1 MNTPKNIETNKAH
14 LNLTRWRRCILV
26 LVGFVTVVAGFYAV
40 EDWRGKRA
48 WEKCKREIE
57 AKGESVDW
65 SAFIPPPVADEQNF
79 FKAPKMAEW
88 LTGRGATEFSKAI
101 GQMPV
106 AKDPIVIAD
115 ITVIHADPK
124 APLKGSDILV
134 QIDDP
139 EASTKTEAFIKNVL
153 GRFAI
158 GSMNFTFF
166 DRSPDQQH
174 ISTIFVQSEKSFS
187 GLDLQKLFAPG
198 RAIFSVGGKGGS
210 AADFKIET
218 VAIDSFRLV
227 SNSGFYLA
235 ADYLRWCDEID
246 PHFEPIRTALSR
258 PFARMEGDYEHA
270 FNSPIPNFV
279 TLRQIS
285 QTLSQ
290 RAQCYLLL
298 NQPDK
303 ALEQLTLIHNLCR
316 TLEARPSGK
325 PMTLVAAMINV
336 AIQGV
341 CVNVV
346 ADGLRLHAW
355 HDAELKVLEAQLEE
369 VTLPLLVQTAFQSE
383 RAAECQLF
391 EQSSARELAKIFDSK
406 FKDNDFWQ
414 RCRSPFYLVM
424 LTVPRG
430 WRQQNM
436 VLDATILQQLVDCV
450 NSPRGR
456 IWPQR
461 ADAFATFE
469 SRYMDPLPYQF
480 LAAMALPNFTKAIS
494 TTARNQT
501 YVNCC
506 YMACALERY
515 RLANERFPEDLK
527 ALMPAYAGTIPVD
540 IISGEPLHYG
550 RREDG
555 FSLYSL
561 GWNERDDGG
570 VVGDTV
576 TDGDWVWSY
585 PLKF

>member
-1 MNTPKNIETNKAH
+1 MNNSPNIETNNPH
-14 LNLTRWRRCILV
+14 LNLTRWRRRLLV
-26 LVGFVTVVAGFYAV
+26 LVGFITVVAGFYAV

-65 SAFIPPPVADEQNF
+65 NAFIPPPVLDEQNF

-88 LTGRGATEFSKAI
+88 LTGRGATELSKAI
-101 GQMPV
+101 GQLPV
-106 AKDPIVIAD
+106 AKDPIVVAD
-115 ITVIHADPK
+115 IAVIHADPK
-124 APLKGSDILV
+124 APLKGSDLLI

-139 EASTKTEAFIKNVL
+139 EAPTKTEAFIKNVL
-153 GRFAI
+153 GRFTV
-158 GSMNFTFF
+158 GSMKFTLL

-198 RAIFSVGGKGGS
+198 RAFFSVGAKDGR
-210 AADFKIET
+210 AADLKIET
-218 VAIDSFRLV
+218 VAKDSFRLV

-246 PHFEPIRTALSR
+246 PHFDPIRAALSR
-258 PFARMEGDYEHA
+258 PFARMDGDYEHA

-285 QTLSQ
+285 QTLCQ
-290 RAQCYLLL
+290 RAQCYLVL

-303 ALEQLTLIHNLCR
+303 ALEQLTFIHNLCR

-341 CVNVV
+341 YVNVV

-369 VTLPLLVQTAFQSE
+369 VSLPPLLQTSFQSE

-391 EQSSARELAKIFDSK
+391 EQSSARELAKMFDSK

-436 VLDATILQQLVDCV
+436 VLDAMILQQLVDCV
-450 NSPRGR
+450 NSPHGR
-456 IWPQR
+456 ISPQR
-461 ADAFATFE
+461 ANAFTTFE
-469 SRYMDPLPYQF
+469 SKLRGPLRPYQF
-480 LAAMALPNFTKAIS
+480 LASMALPNFMKAIS
-494 TTARNQT
+494 TMGRNQT

-506 YMACALERY
+506 YLACALERY
-515 RLANERFPEDLK
+515 RLANGRFPE
-527 ALMPAYAGTIPVD
+527 I
-540 IISGEPLHYG
+540 
-550 RREDG
+550 
-555 FSLYSL
+555 
-561 GWNERDDGG
+561 
-570 VVGDTV
+570 
-576 TDGDWVWSY
+576 
-585 PLKF
+585 